1 MSNIFLLITYNLYV
15 FWQQYFKVYI
25 PNDLISNPR
34 EDKSYTIRRMAEQ
47 FRVHNIS
54 TQTDPTS
61 IDFVPTNQTD
71 DTNLDSDET
80 SSVVTMSKAVDF
92 SQPDEPVDIF
102 GLTRPRSYFLSWL
115 THLPTSLRAVYDL
128 EMQRLE
134 EGLPAPPPL
143 GTQPL
148 KDLVRQIHQK
158 GTSVLKYL

>member
-1 MSNIFLLITYNLYV
+1 MH
-15 FWQQYFKVYI
+15 I

-34 EDKSYTIRRMAEQ
+34 EDKAYTIRRMAEQ
-47 FRVHNIS
+47 FRLHNIS
-54 TQTDPTS
+54 CCTDPGLLDRS
-61 IDFVPTNQTD
+61 IDCVPTNQTAISD
-71 DTNLDSDET
+71 GTNLDSDET

-128 EMQRLE
+128 EMQRLDG
-134 EGLPAPPPL
+134 GLPAPPPL

-158 GTSVLKYL
+158 GTAVLKYL